1 MTDVDQAALDALRAW
16 DTPTIC
22 NALELVAPHRRAT
35 GFTVEHLHCLDAAL
49 MPIVGYARTATIRAV
64 EPSPL
69 ASDAVKARRSAYY
82 EHVAARPGPTVEV
95 IQDLDPN
102 PGFGAFWGEV
112 NTAIHKGLGAL
123 GCVTNGSM
131 RDIDDCA
138 PGFQLLAGKIGP
150 SHAHVHVVEFGG
162 QVNVAGM
169 TVNDGDIVHAD
180 RHGAV
185 VVPHEAVAGIPG
197 AVDLLTRREAVRIG
211 ETTYRS
217 ALPEGYRYGNR
228 SVRDWTEGRHFS
240 VIVMHFGA
248 CKGGTHARTM
258 ARQV

>member
-1 MTDVDQAALDALRAW
+1 MTDIDPAALAALRAW

-22 NALELVAPHRRAT
+22 NALEVVVPHRRAT
-35 GFTVEHLHCLDAAL
+35 GFTVGHLHCLDPAL
-49 MPIVGYARTATIRAV
+49 KPIAGYARTATFRSV

-69 ASDAVKARRSAYY
+69 SPDAVKAKRTAYY
-82 EHVAARPGPTVEV
+82 EYVAAEPGPAVVV

-112 NTAIHKGLGAL
+112 NTAVHKGLGAL
-123 GCVTNGSM
+123 GCVTNGSI
-131 RDIDDCA
+131 RDLDDCA

-150 SHAHVHVVEFGG
+150 SHAHGHIVDFGG

-185 VVPHEAVAGIPG
+185 VIPREAVAKITE
-197 AVDLLTRREAVRIG
+197 AVDLLTRREAVILAAARGDGFDICVLK
-211 ETTYRS
+211 RAMANS
-217 ALPEGYRYGNR
+217 AEI
-228 SVRDWTEGRHFS
+228 H
-240 VIVMHFGA
+240 
-248 CKGGTHARTM
+248 
-258 ARQV
+258 